1 MVHDTQSAQH
11 AQRKE
16 HITYNSDVMKTI
28 QCDHPHHY
36 HYDFVATCWLC
47 TASGRVASGQWR
59 SGRLHGWTHWTVFM
73 NSYILLKSLK
83 SLQWVFLS
91 YQISLSLII
100 GNLKVSTL
108 TNRKTTK
115 GNCHISIS
123 LWNVTNFKRYQFYFF
138 VYMCTFMGH
147 CGENYPL

>member
-1 MVHDTQSAQH
+1 MTHRVLNMRKAKSILHIIVMSWRQSNATILIITTMTLWWH
-11 AQRKE
+11 AS
-16 HITYNSDVMKTI
+16 YGW
-28 QCDHPHHY
+28 P
-36 HYDFVATCWLC
+36 
-47 TASGRVASGQWR
+47 VASGAVD
-59 SGRLHGWTHWTVFM
+59 GWTHWTVFM

-83 SLQWVFLS
+83 PLQWEFLS

>member
-11 AQRKE
+11 AQSKE

-36 HYDFVATCWLC
+36 HNDFVVTCWLWM
-47 TASGRVASGQWR
+47 ASGQWR
-59 SGRLHGWTHWTVFM
+59 SGRVNALDCLHEFIYFIEIFKISTVRV
-73 NSYILLKSLK
+73 S
-83 SLQWVFLS
+83 FLPDFFAS
-91 YQISLSLII
+91 II

-123 LWNVTNFKRYQFYFF
+123 LWNVTNFKRYQFHFF